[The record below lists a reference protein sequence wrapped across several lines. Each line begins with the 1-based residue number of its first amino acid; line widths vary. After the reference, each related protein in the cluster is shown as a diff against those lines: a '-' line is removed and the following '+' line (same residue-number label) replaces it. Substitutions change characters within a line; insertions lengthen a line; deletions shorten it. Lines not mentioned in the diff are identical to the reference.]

1 MLHVMSLTKL
11 AAAHARSWAANSPNA
26 RLRLRAENERLQ
38 QEVALLRA
46 EIRIKDA
53 RMKALTPHHRP
64 FYPPPERLEILEVRA
79 ARGWSLQQTAEAF
92 LVCSKTIASWM
103 TRLEE
108 SGPRTLVQLRTPVN
122 KFPEFI
128 GYAVKRLQAL
138 CPTLGKKKLAQ
149 ILARAGLH
157 LSATTIG
164 RLRQEKPSSAPP
176 SRQEPRASGRIVTA
190 KRPNH
195 VWHIDLT
202 TVPTQSGFWCS
213 WLPFAVPQCWPFAW
227 WLVVVLDHYSRRSM
241 GCAVLRQAPRAAAIR
256 SFLGRVIRSVGTAPK
271 YLISDKGS
279 QFWPTPSYQHWCRR
293 RHIRPRFGALGA
305 HGSIAVLERAWQTI
319 NALRPGLVPIRR
331 QQMCRDLSW
340 LLDWYNRHRP
350 HTTLGGQTPDEVY
363 SQAFPANRRP
373 RLEPRLGWPRPS
385 ACAKPQVLV
394 AGQPG
399 AKFSIEIEHF
409 HGNVNLPIVRLR
421 RAA

>member
-1 MLHVMSLTKL
+1 MPKTAFQLPLPRSWPSKVRAAMLHVMSLTKL
-11 AAAHARSWAANSPNA
+11 AAAHARSWAANCPNA
-26 RLRLRAENERLQ
+26 RLRLPAENERLQ

-108 SGPRTLVQLRTPVN
+108 SGPQTLVQLRTPVN

-138 CPTLGKKKLAQ
+138 CPTLGKQKLAQ

-164 RLRQEKPSSAPP
+164 RLRQEKPWSSPAG
-176 SRQEPRASGRIVTA
+176 RQEARASGRIVTA

-195 VWHIDLT
+195 VWHIDLM
-202 TVPTQSGFWCS
+202 TVPIQSGFWCS
-213 WLPFAVPQCWPFAW
+213 WFPFAWPQCWPFCW
-227 WLVVVLDHYSRRSM
+227 WLVAVLDHYSRRCM
-241 GCAVLRQAPRAAAIR
+241 GCAIWRQSPTATAVR
-256 SFLGRVIRSVGTAPK
+256 S
-271 YLISDKGS
+271 
-279 QFWPTPSYQHWCRR
+279 
-293 RHIRPRFGALGA
+293 
-305 HGSIAVLERAWQTI
+305 
-319 NALRPGLVPIRR
+319 
-331 QQMCRDLSW
+331 
-340 LLDWYNRHRP
+340 
-350 HTTLGGQTPDEVY
+350 
-363 SQAFPANRRP
+363 
-373 RLEPRLGWPRPS
+373 
-385 ACAKPQVLV
+385 
-394 AGQPG
+394 
-399 AKFSIEIEHF
+399 
-409 HGNVNLPIVRLR
+409 
-421 RAA
+421 

>member
-108 SGPRTLVQLRTPVN
+108 SGEKTLVQLRTPVN

-164 RLRQEKPSSAPP
+164 RLRQEKPSFAPP
-176 SRQEPRASGRIVTA
+176 SRQEPRASGRIV
-190 KRPNH
+190 
-195 VWHIDLT
+195 
-202 TVPTQSGFWCS
+202 S
-213 WLPFAVPQCWPFAW
+213 
-227 WLVVVLDHYSRRSM
+227 
-241 GCAVLRQAPRAAAIR
+241 
-256 SFLGRVIRSVGTAPK
+256 
-271 YLISDKGS
+271 
-279 QFWPTPSYQHWCRR
+279 
-293 RHIRPRFGALGA
+293 
-305 HGSIAVLERAWQTI
+305 
-319 NALRPGLVPIRR
+319 PIMR
-331 QQMCRDLSW
+331 
-340 LLDWYNRHRP
+340 
-350 HTTLGGQTPDEVY
+350 E
-363 SQAFPANRRP
+363 
-373 RLEPRLGWPRPS
+373 
-385 ACAKPQVLV
+385 
-394 AGQPG
+394 
-399 AKFSIEIEHF
+399 
-409 HGNVNLPIVRLR
+409 
-421 RAA
+421 

>member
-1 MLHVMSLTKL
+1 MRASLIRISARRRATSCWSRSFS
-11 AAAHARSWAANSPNA
+11 ARS
-26 RLRLRAENERLQ
+26 RIRA
-38 QEVALLRA
+38 
-46 EIRIKDA
+46 
-53 RMKALTPHHRP
+53 
-64 FYPPPERLEILEVRA
+64 F
-79 ARGWSLQQTAEAF
+79 
-92 LVCSKTIASWM
+92 KTIASWT

-122 KFPEFI
+122 KFPEFV

-213 WLPFAVPQCWPFAW
+213 WFPFAVPQCWPFAW

-241 GCAVLRQAPRAAAIR
+241 GCAITRQAPTAAAIR

-319 NALRPGLVPIRR
+319 NALRPSLVPIRR
-331 QQMCRDLSW
+331 QKMCRDMSW
-340 LLDWYNRHRP
+340 LLDWYNR
-350 HTTLGGQTPDEVY
+350 
-363 SQAFPANRRP
+363 RRP
-373 RLEPRLGWPRPS
+373 CRCRPALCPTVAIAVCSRCGRGRLAAKTHLPASGSWIGITTRTSCTLRPEPTSGRSL
-385 ACAKPQVLV
+385 
-394 AGQPG
+394 
-399 AKFSIEIEHF
+399 
-409 HGNVNLPIVRLR
+409 
-421 RAA
+421 